1 MMTQG
6 FLLGIMNQTFYQIL
20 LLSIPLLGSAM
31 IIGLLVS
38 IFQATTSIQEQTL
51 TFVPKMVAILLL
63 LIVLGPFYANQ
74 MIDFTNR
81 LFDLIAKARL

>member
-1 MMTQG
+1 MTQG

-20 LLSIPLLGSAM
+20 LLSIPLLGVAM

-63 LIVLGPFYANQ
+63 LIVLGPFYSDQ
-74 MIDFTNR
+74 MIDFVNR
-81 LFDLIAKARL
+81 LFDLIATAHM

>member
-1 MMTQG
+1 MTQG

-81 LFDLIAKARL
+81 LFDLIATARL

>member
-1 MMTQG
+1 MTQG

-20 LLSIPLLGSAM
+20 LLSIPLLGAAM

-51 TFVPKMVAILLL
+51 TFVPKMVVILLL
-63 LIVLGPFYANQ
+63 LIVLGPFYSDQ
-74 MIDFTNR
+74 MIDFIHR
-81 LFDLIAKARL
+81 LFDLIATARL